1 VIGGDGQRH
10 AFHLGVDVG
19 GTFTDLIL
27 YDEDARRIHVHKLPS
42 TPADPALA
50 IAQGVREVCELAG
63 TRASELSA
71 LLHGTTVGTNTILE
85 RSGAKVGMITTE
97 GFRDIL
103 HIARHRKPLNF
114 SIQQDIPQQS
124 RPLVLRQLRRCVT
137 ERMLVDGMVLTPLEE
152 ESVEREL
159 RYLAE
164 QGVESVAICLLG
176 SFANPAHEQRAR
188 ELTERLCPGA
198 FVSVSSEVSPQ
209 HREYERF
216 STTALNAYIGPRV
229 GRYLNR
235 LKESLEAAGVRRPPH
250 LMQSSGGMTTF
261 DEGHVSPVNLVLSGP
276 AAGLL
281 GGIDAARRSGFVNM
295 ITLDVG
301 GTSADICVAPEGQ
314 ARMKHLLDSS
324 IDGYPVMVPM
334 IDIETIGAGG
344 GSIATAED
352 GRVIRVGPQSAGADP
367 GPAAYGRGGRH
378 ATVTDANVVLGRL
391 RPQAFLG
398 GRMRLDPDLARAAV
412 SAAVAE
418 PLGLGVEDAA
428 LGVLA
433 VTVHNMVN
441 AIETNS
447 VRKGYDPRDFAL
459 VATGGAGPLHAVEIA
474 RTIGIPHVVV
484 PPHPGVTA
492 AAGLLASDVRYERAA
507 TAWQDLAAVDA
518 DELAATYSRLEEAVR
533 DHLAGAGFGEDR
545 VELEREA
552 DCRYVGQGY
561 ELRVAAPG
569 GAIDDRWT
577 ASVRDAFE
585 ARHEREYF
593 GRFSELGVHLVTV
606 RVTGIG
612 RMPALQWPR
621 IDVRP
626 GSVSRAVVHE
636 QPVVFGIDGDTRH
649 VSTEIYDRALL
660 GAGDELT
667 GPAIIEQPDS
677 TTVVPP
683 GAQARVDEIGN
694 IVLEVQA

>member
-1 VIGGDGQRH
+1 MPDDGHLH

-27 YDEDARRIHVHKLPS
+27 YDEDARRICVHKLPS
-42 TPADPALA
+42 TPADPSAA
-50 IAQGVREVCELAG
+50 IAQGVREVCRMAG
-63 TRASELSA
+63 TQPAGLSA

-85 RSGAKVGMITTE
+85 RSGAKVGMVTTE
-97 GFRDIL
+97 GFRDVL

-137 ERMLVDGMVLTPLEE
+137 ERMLTDGTVMTPLDE
-152 ESVEREL
+152 ESARAEL
-159 RYLAE
+159 RYLAQ

-176 SFANPAHEQRAR
+176 SFANPAHEQRVR
-188 ELTERLCPGA
+188 ELAEQLCPGA

-216 STTALNAYIGPRV
+216 STNALNAYIGPRV

-235 LKESLEAAGVRRPPH
+235 LKDSLVRAGMRRPPH

-261 DEGHVSPVNLVLSGP
+261 DEGFLSPVNLVLSGP

-281 GGIDAARRSGFVNM
+281 GGIDAARRSGFHNM

-301 GTSADICVAPEGQ
+301 GTSADICVAPEGE

-334 IDIETIGAGG
+334 IDIDTIGAGG
-344 GSIATAED
+344 GSIAVAED

-367 GPAAYGRGGRH
+367 GPAAYGRGGQA

-391 RPQAFLG
+391 RPEAFLG
-398 GRMRLDPDLARAAV
+398 GRMQLHPDMARAAL
-412 SAAVAE
+412 SAAVAQ
-418 PLGLGVEDAA
+418 PLGLSLEEAA
-428 LGVLA
+428 LGVVA

-447 VRKGYDPRDFAL
+447 VRKGYDPREFAL

-474 RTIGIPHVVV
+474 RAIGIPHVVV
-484 PPHPGVTA
+484 PPYPGVTA
-492 AAGLLASDVRYERAA
+492 AAGLLASDMRYERAA
-507 TAWQDLAAVDA
+507 TAWQDLGGLDA
-518 DELAATYSRLEEAVR
+518 DAAAGIYTRLEDAVR
-533 DHLAGAGFGEDR
+533 AHLTGAGFAEDR
-545 VELEREA
+545 ISLQRWA

-561 ELRVAAPG
+561 ELRVGAPR
-569 GAIDDRWT
+569 GAIDDGW
-577 ASVRDAFE
+577 AAAVREAFE
-585 ARHEREYF
+585 ARHQREYF
-593 GRFSELGVHLVTV
+593 GRFSDLGVHLVTV

-612 RMPALQWPR
+612 RMPALEWPGTET
-621 IDVRP
+621 RP
-626 GSVSRAVVHE
+626 GPVSRAQLHE
-636 QPVVFGIDGDTRH
+636 QPVIFAVDGKPRSLPT
-649 VSTEIYDRALL
+649 TILDRELL
-660 GAGDELT
+660 GAGDEIP

-677 TTVVPP
+677 TTVVGP
-683 GAQARVDEIGN
+683 GARARLDEIGN
-694 IVLEVQA
+694 LVLTV

>member
-1 VIGGDGQRH
+1 MPAGQALH
-10 AFHLGVDVG
+10 VGVDVG

-27 YDEDARRIHVHKLPS
+27 YDEDAQVIHVHKLPS
-42 TPADPALA
+42 TPGDPAIA
-50 IAQGVREVCELAG
+50 IAQGVAEVCALGGTHPSSLA
-63 TRASELSA
+63 A

-85 RSGAKVGMITTE
+85 RSGARVGMITTE

-103 HIARHRKPLNF
+103 HIARHRKPFNF
-114 SIQQDIPQQS
+114 SIMQDIPQQS
-124 RPLVLRQLRRCVT
+124 RPLVLRQHRRCVP
-137 ERMLVDGMVLTPLEE
+137 ERMLVDGSALTELDEE
-152 ESVEREL
+152 AVRREL
-159 RYLAE
+159 GYLAE
-164 QGVESVAICLLG
+164 QAVESVAVCLLG
-176 SFANPAHEQRAR
+176 SFANSAHERRVR
-188 ELTERLCPGA
+188 ELTENICPRA

-216 STTALNAYIGPRV
+216 STTAINAYIGPRV

-235 LKESLEAAGVRRPPH
+235 LRESLEQAGVERPPH

-261 DEGHVSPVNLVLSGP
+261 DEGHLFPVNLVLSGP

-281 GGIDAARRSGFVNM
+281 GGIDAARRSGFANM

-352 GRVIRVGPQSAGADP
+352 GRVIRVGPRSAGADP
-367 GPAAYGRGGRH
+367 GPAAYGRGGSE
-378 ATVTDANVVLGRL
+378 ATLTDANVVLGRL
-391 RPQAFLG
+391 RPQSFLG
-398 GRMRLDPDLARAAV
+398 GRMPLEPELARAAV
-412 SAAVAE
+412 RASIAE
-418 PLGLGVEDAA
+418 PLGVSLEDAA
-428 LGVLA
+428 LGVVA

-447 VRKGYDPRDFAL
+447 VRKGYDPREFAL
-459 VATGGAGPLHAVEIA
+459 VATGGAGPLHALEIA
-474 RTIGIPHVVV
+474 QAIGIPHVVV

-507 TAWQDLAAVDA
+507 TAWQDLSSLDGAALG
-518 DELAATYSRLEEAVR
+518 ETYEQLEVAVR
-533 DHLAGAGFGEDR
+533 DHLRDAGFETEST
-545 VELEREA
+545 ELHRWA

-561 ELRVAAPG
+561 ELRVPAPPG
-569 GAIDDRWT
+569 PPDQSWAD
-577 ASVRDAFE
+577 SVREAFE

-612 RMPALQWPR
+612 RMPALRWPSLAR
-621 IDVRP
+621 RP
-626 GSVSRAVVHE
+626 GGASRAQVDEHE
-636 QPVVFGIDGDTRH
+636 AVFSVDGRAQRLPVSVFAR
-649 VSTEIYDRALL
+649 DRL
-660 GAGDELT
+660 GAGDEIT
-667 GPAIIEQPDS
+667 GPAIIEQTDS
-677 TTVVPP
+677 TTLLPP
-683 GAQARVDEIGN
+683 GSHGRVDGIGN
-694 IVLEVQA
+694 IVLTVPA

>member
-1 VIGGDGQRH
+1 MHGNDRAH

-27 YDEDARRIHVHKLPS
+27 YDQGARQIYVHKLPS
-42 TPADPALA
+42 TPADPGVA
-50 IAQGVREVCELAG
+50 IAQGVHEVCRLAE
-63 TRASELSA
+63 TQPSELSA

-85 RSGAKVGMITTE
+85 RTGAKVGLITTD

-103 HIARHRKPLNF
+103 HIARHRKPFNF

-137 ERMLVDGMVLTPLEE
+137 ERMLTDGTVLTPLDEDAT
-152 ESVEREL
+152 EREL
-159 RYLAE
+159 RYLAG

-176 SFANPAHEQRAR
+176 SFANPAHERRAR
-188 ELTERLCPGA
+188 ELAERLCPEA
-198 FVSVSSEVSPQ
+198 FLSVSSEISPQ

-229 GRYLNR
+229 GRYLGR
-235 LKESLEAAGVRRPPH
+235 LKESLEAAGMRRPPH
-250 LMQSSGGMTTF
+250 LMQSSGGVTTF
-261 DEGHVSPVNLVLSGP
+261 DEGHLSPVNLVLSGP

-281 GGIDAARRSGFVNM
+281 GGIEAARRSGFTNM

-301 GTSADICVAPEGQ
+301 GTSADICVAPDGQ

-352 GRVIRVGPQSAGADP
+352 GRVIRVGPRSAGAEP
-367 GPAAYGRGGRH
+367 GPAAYGRGGQE

-391 RPQAFLG
+391 RPEAFLG
-398 GRMRLDPDLARAAV
+398 GRMRLDPNLARTALAV
-412 SAAVAE
+412 SVAQ
-418 PLGLGVEDAA
+418 PLNLSLEEAA
-428 LGVLA
+428 LGVVA

-447 VRKGYDPRDFAL
+447 VRKGYDPREFVL

-474 RTIGIPHVVV
+474 RAIGIPHVVV

-507 TAWQDLAAVDA
+507 TAWQDLARPDTGA
-518 DELAATYSRLEEAVR
+518 LAQIYARLERTVR
-533 DHLAGAGFGEDR
+533 EHLSGAGFAEDR
-545 VELEREA
+545 IELERWA

-561 ELRVAAPG
+561 ELRVQAPG
-569 GAIDDRWT
+569 GAFDDAWT
-577 ASVRDAFE
+577 ASVRERFE
-585 ARHEREYF
+585 TRHEREYF
-593 GRFSELGVHLVTV
+593 GRFSDLGVHLVTV

-621 IDVRP
+621 LGVRP
-626 GSVSRAVVHE
+626 GPAARARVHE
-636 QPVVFGIDGDTRH
+636 HPAVFAVDGEARRMPTGIF
-649 VSTEIYDRALL
+649 DRELL
-660 GAGDELT
+660 GADDELS
-667 GPAIIEQPDS
+667 GPAIIAQPDS

-683 GAQARVDEIGN
+683 GAHARLDEIGN
-694 IVLEVQA
+694 VVLTV